1 MYALSLALGLLL
13 LPCLSYG
20 NDLFWETGASLSL
33 INAPLYPGSN
43 QNQQFLLPLPYLKIK
58 HPLIEIDRGVRA
70 FIFKNPKLN
79 LNISAD
85 LGFPVNSDDSR
96 LRSNMPDLKTVV
108 QIGPALEI
116 SLSGHHNSQTELRF
130 DLPLRMAIAGDFK
143 DTESIGW
150 IFEPRFTYRAHHN
163 AQQNLNI
170 VVESGLRF
178 ASREYHAYYYDV
190 ADAFATSE
198 RPAFQTSA
206 GYNGFFSDVG
216 LSWRWHKLTL
226 FSFIRY
232 QNLNRSQ
239 FINSPLVEKH
249 SFLLAGISLIYSFS
263 THHYTQ

>member
-1 MYALSLALGLLL
+1 MRSLSLALSLLL

-20 NDLFWETGASLSL
+20 SDLFWEAGASLSL
-33 INAPLYPGSN
+33 INTPLYPGSN

-58 HPLIEIDRGVRA
+58 HPLIEIDQGVRA

-96 LRSNMPDLKTVV
+96 LRNNMPDLKTVV
-108 QIGPALEI
+108 QIGPSLEI
-116 SLSGHHNSQTELRF
+116 SLSGHHNSQTEWRF
-130 DLPLRMAIAGDFK
+130 DLPLRMAIASDFK
-143 DTESIGW
+143 ETENIGW
-150 IFEPRFTYRAHHN
+150 IFEPRLSYHSRRSV
-163 AQQNLNI
+163 QQNLNF
-170 VVESGLRF
+170 VMESGLRF

-190 ADAFATSE
+190 ADAFASSE
-198 RPAFQTSA
+198 RPAFRTSA

-249 SFLLAGISLIYSFS
+249 SYLLAGMSLIYVFALN
-263 THHYTQ
+263 H